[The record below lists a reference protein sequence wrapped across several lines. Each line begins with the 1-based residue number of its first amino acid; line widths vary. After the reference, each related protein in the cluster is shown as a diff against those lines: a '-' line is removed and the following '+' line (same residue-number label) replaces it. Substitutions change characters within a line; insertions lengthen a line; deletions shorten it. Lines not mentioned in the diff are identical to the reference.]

1 MPETTDITSVPILAL
16 VLLVVLITAVV
27 GGLVA
32 KRMK

>member
-1 MPETTDITSVPILAL
+1 MPETADITSVPTLSL
-16 VLLVVLITAVV
+16 VLLVFLIAAVV